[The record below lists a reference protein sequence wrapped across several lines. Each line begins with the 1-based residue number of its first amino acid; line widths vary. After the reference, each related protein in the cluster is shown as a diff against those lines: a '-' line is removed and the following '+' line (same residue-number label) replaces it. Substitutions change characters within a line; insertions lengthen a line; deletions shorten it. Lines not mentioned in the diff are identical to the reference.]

1 MSKDS
6 GAGSDLEALKLAME
20 TEKRGLET
28 YLNFAHQ
35 TGDET
40 GKNMFILLARDELEH
55 FEVLEKALSHLELS
69 GRWADI
75 EVRKSL
81 VARVVPKLLGRDVR
95 VKGKRG
101 IDQVQAL
108 QAALDQE
115 RRSIELYRSQLA
127 TATDPSARKTFRKLM
142 EMEEAHFDII
152 QAELDN
158 ITETGFWF
166 QVPEFNLEEEP

>member
-1 MSKDS
+1 MVKES
-6 GAGSDLEALKLAME
+6 GTGSDIEALKLAME
-20 TEKRGLET
+20 TEKRGLEA

-35 TGDET
+35 TVDET

-55 FEVLEKALSHLELS
+55 FEVIEKVLSGLQIS

-75 EVRKSL
+75 KLRKSL
-81 VARVVPKLLGRDVR
+81 VERVVPKLRGRDMR

-108 QAALDQE
+108 QAGLEQE

-127 TATDPSARKTFRKLM
+127 TATDQLARKTFRKLM

>member
-1 MSKDS
+1 MAKES
-6 GAGSDLEALKLAME
+6 GAGPDLEALKLAME

-28 YLNFAHQ
+28 YLGFARQ

-55 FEVLEKALSHLELS
+55 FEVLERALAQLGLS

-75 EVRKSL
+75 EVRQSL
-81 VARVVPKLLGRDVR
+81 VERVVPKLRERDVR
-95 VKGKRG
+95 VKGQRG

-108 QAALDQE
+108 QAALEQE
-115 RRSIELYRSQLA
+115 RRSFELYRGQLA
-127 TATDPSARKTFRKLM
+127 AAADPSARKTFRKLM
-142 EMEEAHFDII
+142 EMEEAHHAILE
-152 QAELDN
+152 AELDN

>member
-1 MSKDS
+1 MCIRDS
-6 GAGSDLEALKLAME
+6 
-20 TEKRGLET
+20 
-28 YLNFAHQ
+28 
-35 TGDET
+35 
-40 GKNMFILLARDELEH
+40 
-55 FEVLEKALSHLELS
+55 
-69 GRWADI
+69 
-75 EVRKSL
+75 
-81 VARVVPKLLGRDVR
+81 

-115 RRSIELYRSQLA
+115 RHSIELYRSQLA
-127 TATDPSARKTFRKLM
+127 TATDPSARKTFRNLM